1 METGV
6 LSMLDFLVTF
16 SVAIA
21 ALLAVQAM
29 DIERESPRRIKSLTV
44 RRPVPDF
51 NGARTAR

>member
-1 METGV
+1 
-6 LSMLDFLVTF
+6 MLDFLVTF

-29 DIERESPRRIKSLTV
+29 DIEREKPRRIQSLTV